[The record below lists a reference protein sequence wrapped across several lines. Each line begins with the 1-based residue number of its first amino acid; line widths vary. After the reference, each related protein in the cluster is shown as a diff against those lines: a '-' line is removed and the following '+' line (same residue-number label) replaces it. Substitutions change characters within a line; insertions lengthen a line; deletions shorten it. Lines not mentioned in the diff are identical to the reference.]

1 MGRVHGEHKQTWALR
16 MKVVI
21 LLCFLVLIQV
31 SNVHNKEEEDI
42 SQIGEAL
49 GREVRNAL
57 QENQIKENAM
67 KSKIK
72 KKKAKGQTKLKKRN
86 KKTKKSRRKSK
97 NGNSK
102 SRKKN
107 SIRKKKKGR
116 GKSKKQRRLKKK
128 EKAKKT
134 KGEKPKRNKRKQTSK
149 QTSNCISNELFKT
162 FIKYQNRER
171 QVKRILGWVKKLDKK
186 KEKALTTF
194 KNASTA
200 IILATSNN
208 TQCDG
213 KSVPEKVRV
222 ASERLARCNT
232 TASELC
238 NKGNIVGLNES
249 LADECEPM
257 LSAYTTAF
265 KACVNQDTDCSC
277 FNDLPSVP
285 SSCKFQVMNNN
296 TRIQYRDKCTNS
308 EVEGSF
314 TDCRAQERIVAYY
327 GEKCK
332 TCTGMTT
339 KAPAKRFLRDRL
351 QRLVGRS

>member
-1 MGRVHGEHKQTWALR
+1 MGRVHGEHKQTWAIR
-16 MKVVI
+16 MKAI
-21 LLCFLVLIQV
+21 IFLCFLVLIQV

-49 GREVRNAL
+49 GREVRGAL
-57 QENQIKENAM
+57 QEKQIKKNAM

-72 KKKAKGQTKLKKRN
+72 KKKDKA
-86 KKTKKSRRKSK
+86 
-97 NGNSK
+97 
-102 SRKKN
+102 KN
-107 SIRKKKKGR
+107 S
-116 GKSKKQRRLKKK
+116 
-128 EKAKKT
+128 
-134 KGEKPKRNKRKQTSK
+134 KGEKSKRNKRKQTSK
-149 QTSNCISNELFKT
+149 QTSNCISTELFKT

-249 LADECEPM
+249 LADECEPK